1 MVRNYALVFPYFSLS
16 VACRQLCPTFSG
28 NLVCIGLLHG
38 HMHTI
43 FCIFMKEMARYH
55 ADLRQLFVIG
65 THFGV
70 DLMHRKA
77 EVKDIITDVI
87 NNMSDEEEEAD
98 DDGGDDTD
106 KDEDK
111 DEDA

>member
-1 MVRNYALVFPYFSLS
+1 VQATLS
-16 VACRQLCPTFSG
+16 DILRQLG
-28 NLVCIGLLHG
+28 MYLLVIITHTRTQDCWNTRERYCLLILL
-38 HMHTI
+38 TWP
-43 FCIFMKEMARYH
+43 
-55 ADLRQLFVIG
+55 LFVIG

-98 DDGGDDTD
+98 DDGGEDTD
-106 KDEDK
+106 KEEDK

>member
-1 MVRNYALVFPYFSLS
+1 
-16 VACRQLCPTFSG
+16 
-28 NLVCIGLLHG
+28 
-38 HMHTI
+38 
-43 FCIFMKEMARYH
+43 MKEIACCSCWLYNC
-55 ADLRQLFVIG
+55 FVLG

-98 DDGGDDTD
+98 EGGGASDDTD
-106 KDEDK
+106 KDED
-111 DEDA
+111 A